1 MRILPA
7 VLSTTNRSA
16 CCQGAP
22 SGHIRTQNTSST
34 AQKMESR
41 AFPVNSISEEW
52 LRLLQDGLGK
62 EEGEVLAA
70 SLGCREVVVNVPTG
84 PDDEQ
89 PCCLG
94 EITQKSSVAGN
105 EVHGHFRWM

>member
-1 MRILPA
+1 VHAVRGLHPAIYAHRTLALP
-7 VLSTTNRSA
+7 RK
-16 CCQGAP
+16 
-22 SGHIRTQNTSST
+22 
-34 AQKMESR
+34 KMESR

-70 SLGCREVVVNVPTG
+70 SLGCRVVVVNVPAG